1 MTQVTN
7 PRAHWILIS
16 GVSRGLGL
24 SLAQNFLQNGWC
36 VAGISTTENAE
47 LEKLKAR
54 YQERFYWQQTNIAD
68 TYAIEKVVD
77 HMAHIFKDTKLWAVI
92 NNAGT
97 SIDGILAT
105 LPVVDIER
113 VLQVNLLGSMSLAR
127 AGIRQ
132 MMRQKTAGRIINI
145 SSITGSRGY
154 AGLTSYAA
162 SKAGMDGFTR
172 ALAREVGRLGITV
185 NSVAPG
191 YMQTALS
198 QGLNEEQLMQ
208 IVRRTPLGRLCKLE
222 DVVNLVS
229 FLNSPKA
236 SFITGQVLTIDGGL
250 TN

>member
-7 PRAHWILIS
+7 PQAHWILIS

-24 SLAQNFLQNGWC
+24 SLAQDFLQNGWC

-47 LEKLKAR
+47 LEKLKAM
-54 YQERFYWQQTNIAD
+54 YLERFYWQQINISN

-77 HMAHIFKDTKLWAVI
+77 QMAYIFKDKKLWAVI
-92 NNAGT
+92 NNAGM

-113 VLQVNLLGSMSLAR
+113 VLQVNLLGAISLAR

-132 MMRQKTAGRIINI
+132 MMQQKTAGRIINI

-198 QGLNEEQLMQ
+198 QGLDEKQLMQ
-208 IVRRTPLGRLCKLE
+208 IVRRTPIGRLCKLE

-229 FLNSPKA
+229 FLTSPKA
-236 SFITGQVLTIDGGL
+236 SFITGQVLTVDGGL